1 MASGGKLF
9 YTHII
14 SDFCYSMQALKQ
26 FIKGNF
32 GNWIYRRQMNPGR
45 KNEMDSWLQKLQG
58 KQLDKLSDASYDVFT
73 YHGEDGILLY
83 LLSQLK
89 EVPAVFIDIGAGDC
103 IKSNCANLVT
113 HFGWCGTFID
123 KDKNQLSVGRRLYKA
138 RNVQGIRFVDT
149 EVTVNNVNQLITEA
163 AAHRNIGLLSIDI
176 DGNDYWIWKA
186 IEVVQPAIVLI
197 EAKVEFGHHSLVVPY
212 GPNNH
217 RSVNKEYNG
226 ASVEALR
233 KLGEAKGYKL
243 VGANKQGYN
252 LFFVREEQPLRKVL
266 TNEILDDPETMGSF
280 YPEYFFTSQKFE
292 SV

>member
-1 MASGGKLF
+1 MASVRKLF

-14 SDFCYSMQALKQ
+14 SDFCHCMQALKQ
-26 FIKGNF
+26 FIKRNF
-32 GNWIYRRQMNPGR
+32 GSWIYRRQMNPVR
-45 KNEMDSWLQKLQG
+45 KNEMSSWLQKLQG

-113 HFGWCGTFID
+113 HFGWSGTFID
-123 KDKNQLSVGRRLYKA
+123 KDKNQLSVGQRFYQASKA
-138 RNVQGIRFVDT
+138 QGIRFVET
-149 EVTVNNVNQLITEA
+149 EVTVGNVNQLITEA
-163 AAHRNIGLLSIDI
+163 AAHSNIGLLSIDI

-186 IEVVQPAIVLI
+186 IDVMQPSIVLI
-197 EAKVEFGHHSLVVPY
+197 EAKVEFGLHSLVVPY

-226 ASVEALR
+226 ASVEAIR

-252 LFFVREEQPLRKVL
+252 LFFVREGQPLRKVS
-266 TNEILDDPETMGSF
+266 TKEILDDPETIGSF
-280 YPEYFFTSQKFE
+280 YPAHFFTLHQFE